1 MADKPFPQDEAGVNL
16 LLQTMATVL
25 PTLSGVLGLDGTDVG
40 FVEKQAANY
49 QYMLNVAQEISDQ
62 REAFTSFKRS
72 LFKGDPL
79 ATPPNP
85 PVFPAISLPNPAAN
99 GVEETVKAI
108 IKRIKASAGY
118 NETIGEQLGLVDTG
132 FNPIS
137 PDTLT
142 AELKLKALSNSRV
155 EIAFSKQGQDAMR
168 AEFRRKG
175 ETSWTLAGIY
185 TSSPGTHEVPSIPAD
200 DPESRE
206 YRGVLVKKNQN
217 VGNYSPIYVV
227 ITTP

>member
-1 MADKPFPQDEAGVNL
+1 MADKEFPRTEAEVNL

-25 PTLSGVLGLDGTDVG
+25 PTVNGQLGLDGTDVA
-40 FVEKQAANY
+40 FVIKQAENY
-49 QYMLNVAQEISDQ
+49 QYTLNVAQEISDQ

-79 ATPPNP
+79 APAPNP
-85 PVFPAISLPNPAAN
+85 PVFPVIALPNPAAN
-99 GVEETVKAI
+99 GIEETLKAI
-108 IKRIKASAGY
+108 IRRIKASAGY
-118 NETIGEQLGLVDTG
+118 NDTIGEQLGLVDTG

-155 EIAFSKQGQDAMR
+155 EVAFSKQGQDAMR

-175 ETSWTLAGIY
+175 DTSWSLAGIY
-185 TSSPGTHEVPSIPAD
+185 TSSPGVHEVASIPAD

>member
-1 MADKPFPQDEAGVNL
+1 
-16 LLQTMATVL
+16 
-25 PTLSGVLGLDGTDVG
+25 
-40 FVEKQAANY
+40 
-49 QYMLNVAQEISDQ
+49 MLNVAQEISNQ

-85 PVFPAISLPNPAAN
+85 PVFPAINLPNPAAN

-155 EIAFSKQGQDAMR
+155 EIAFSKQGQDAIRPPSFAAR
-168 AEFRRKG
+168 ARPRGRSQEFTRRRR
-175 ETSWTLAGIY
+175 ELRSRAY
-185 TSSPGTHEVPSIPAD
+185 PAD

-206 YRGVLVKKNQN
+206 YR
-217 VGNYSPIYVV
+217 SI
-227 ITTP
+227 